1 MDGRRTRASDVT
13 TLTFHGKDGSAE
25 ILVHCAVVVKIT
37 GDALFAGGPVMARLV
52 NGAWHVGDQRL
63 ERISIKGPV
72 RVEFHN
78 RSRARVFGPC
88 AEFSLVDGAARDG
101 DRLLARYRSP
111 DEGWD
116 FLGDEGSGE
125 SPLAA
130 PPTAVL
136 TPT

>member
-25 ILVHCAVVVKIT
+25 ILVHSAVVLRLA

-78 RSRARVFGPC
+78 RNRARIFGPC
-88 AEFSLVDGAARDG
+88 ADLCLVDGAALDG
-101 DRLLARYRSP
+101 DRLLARYRSA
-111 DEGWD
+111 DEGWE
-116 FLGDEGSGE
+116 FLSGEGAGE
-125 SPLAA
+125 SPVV
-130 PPTAVL
+130 PPAAVL